1 MREFEPKLI
10 AVFREGY
17 SRAQFLR
24 DLSAGLIVGVVA
36 LPLALAFAIAS
47 GLKPEQGLYTAVV
60 AGTLIAL
67 LSGSRVQIGGPTG
80 AFIVIVYAI
89 VQRHGYDGL
98 ALATMMAGGLLVLMG
113 AARLGTLIQY
123 IPYPVTVGF
132 TAGIALVIAAGQIGD
147 FLGLQLASAPA
158 GFLQK
163 LAVYG
168 RHLAAFNPS
177 ALALGVV
184 TVAIMVWLPVLA
196 PRLPGSLVALVV
208 TTAAV
213 PLLDLPVETIATRF
227 GGVPQGLPLPKLPAM
242 DWSKVPDLISP
253 AISIALLA
261 AIESLLA
268 AVVADGMTGRRHRS
282 NMELIAQGVANVASP
297 LFGGMP
303 ATGAIAR
310 TATNIKSGGRTPV
323 AGLVHAATLLLIL
336 VAAGRW
342 AALVPMATLAGIL
355 LVVAWN
361 MSERHL
367 FARVLRSTRSDALVL
382 LATFALTVFADLT
395 IAIQVGVV
403 LAALLFMRRMA
414 EVTQVRAITSLLDE
428 EEQEEPELAQLGPI
442 PKDVEV
448 YEINGPFFFG
458 AAHKFRTTLSSI
470 QRRPRVLVLRM
481 DAVLA
486 MDATGLQALEDL
498 LSEARRDGTALLLAG
513 VQPQPREVLERVG
526 FLDRTGRDRVF
537 ETLAGALD
545 RARQA

>member
-60 AGTLIAL
+60 GGTLIAL

-498 LSEARRDGTALLLAG
+498 LSEARRDGTGLLLAG